1 MDCCEKNT
9 AINEVRHSNDAVYK
23 EKWVDIAR
31 GLAILAV
38 ITDHSRNTLYSND
51 RIQRISFFSVTLF
64 ILIMGVTTYWS
75 YNNSKTPLWK
85 KVVARINGIFVPYVV
100 ATFFVRCYF
109 DHSFSWESF
118 YYSVWHFNAAGPY
131 YYVLL
136 YIQLLLISSVM
147 FLLIKELGNLPN
159 FRKITIE
166 ILWGVILSIFARF
179 SNLYTDISGIY
190 ASKLF
195 GGSYILCMYIGM
207 LVGLYYDKVK
217 NMPKLKRY
225 VWGFVCTISMIV
237 IMYFI
242 ITKGFFM
249 DKPALLGTDIN
260 PPGVTLLLFAVSI
273 LLTLCLWNA
282 GVGKGII
289 FFRPLEFIGKHTL
302 YIFLYHNLLMT
313 ILNRFVD
320 ISTSWIKALL
330 YYVTMIVVPICIE
343 MLLTRCK
350 KLIVKGYLYR
360 KEC

>member
-1 MDCCEKNT
+1 MECCGKNIAT
-9 AINEVRHSNDAVYK
+9 NNVKHENKSLHK
-23 EKWVDIAR
+23 EKWVDIAK

-75 YNNSKTPLWK
+75 YNNSETPLWK
-85 KVVARINGIFVPYVV
+85 KVVARIIGIFVPYVV
-100 ATFFVRCYF
+100 ATFLVRCFF
-109 DHSFSWESF
+109 DCSFSWESF

-136 YIQLLLISSVM
+136 YIQLLLISPVM
-147 FLLIKELGNLPN
+147 FLLIKELDFLSG
-159 FRKITIE
+159 FRKISF
-166 ILWGVILSIFARF
+166 VILGGVLGSVARV

-207 LVGLYYDKVK
+207 LVGMYYVKIK
-217 NMPKLKRY
+217 NMSKFKRNIL
-225 VWGFVCTISMIV
+225 GFVSAISMIV

-260 PPGVTLLLFAVSI
+260 PPGVTLLLFAVTI
-273 LLTLCLWNA
+273 LLTLCLWNV
-282 GVGKGII
+282 GVGTGML
-289 FFRPLEFIGKHTL
+289 FWPLEYIGKHTL
-302 YIFLYHNLLMT
+302 YIFLYHILLMT
-313 ILNRFVD
+313 ILKRYVD
-320 ISTSWIKALL
+320 ISSSWIKIPL

-343 MLLTRCK
+343 MLFGTMQK
-350 KLIVKGYLYR
+350 IIVKGYLYR

>member
-1 MDCCEKNT
+1 M
-9 AINEVRHSNDAVYK
+9 V
-23 EKWVDIAR
+23 
-31 GLAILAV
+31 
-38 ITDHSRNTLYSND
+38 
-51 RIQRISFFSVTLF
+51 
-64 ILIMGVTTYWS
+64 
-75 YNNSKTPLWK
+75 
-85 KVVARINGIFVPYVV
+85 
-100 ATFFVRCYF
+100 
-109 DHSFSWESF
+109 
-118 YYSVWHFNAAGPY
+118 
-131 YYVLL
+131 
-136 YIQLLLISSVM
+136 
-147 FLLIKELGNLPN
+147 
-159 FRKITIE
+159 
-166 ILWGVILSIFARF
+166 LSIFARF

-289 FFRPLEFIGKHTL
+289 FFRPLELIGKHTL
-302 YIFLYHNLLMT
+302 YIFLYHNLLMA

-343 MLLTRCK
+343 ILLTRCK
-350 KLIVKGYLYR
+350 KFIVKGYLYR